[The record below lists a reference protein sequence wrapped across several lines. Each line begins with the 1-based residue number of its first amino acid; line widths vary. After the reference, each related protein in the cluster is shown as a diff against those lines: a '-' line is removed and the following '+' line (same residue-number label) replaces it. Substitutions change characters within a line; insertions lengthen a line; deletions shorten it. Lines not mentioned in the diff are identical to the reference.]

1 MAVEYHSCVHIARAF
16 LCGTVFFKWSLAF
29 LFAAGLGLAG
39 PAHAADFTWN
49 GNGTSFGTATNW
61 TPGGG
66 PPGTGDNGIFNDAG
80 AANTSV
86 QASGASLDGLI
97 FNGATSYE
105 IEVSGGLNLSDGIF
119 NNSGAD
125 QTVYGFG
132 FGTRLTGT
140 GGIVQNGA
148 GTLTLGVREAD
159 YTGDTTL
166 TSGTLRALSFSPNSP
181 FGTGTL
187 IINGGTLGNA
197 GPLPGLPGAS
207 FLTFDNDV
215 QVNSDFGVELLG
227 GSQFVQVNGQ
237 VDLGST
243 SRTVMVTRETG
254 GIGGNSLIFGNAI
267 VGGPGTGITFVT
279 NDNGAEIIYSEF
291 DSFTSF
297 ANTYTGL
304 TTVGEGVD
312 LRLQKTNDVT
322 AIAGDL
328 TINAGGEVSLLNN
341 NQIANGVTV
350 IVNGQLDAE
359 FSTAETIGNLQ
370 GGGRIRGG
378 GGLFGSLFTF
388 TVHQG
393 AFSGDIDDG
402 PSPTAE
408 VALVKDTAGMLILSG
423 DNSYSGTTTINAGT
437 LQIGAGGTTGTL
449 GTGNV
454 VNNGVLTFNR
464 SNTFAVDN
472 LITGGGVVN
481 KQGSGTLELTN
492 GGNDYTGGTTINGG
506 TLRIGA
512 SGATGSGTLTVLGST
527 ISYADAVDETN
538 PIDLQA
544 NVDLEVRD
552 SESATQSGVIG
563 ETGVGFGVTKTGA
576 GTLIL
581 TGTNT
586 YSGGTTIQAGRLI
599 VNGGIGAV
607 TLLQGGVL
615 GGSGTVGAIDAF
627 GTIAPGNSF
636 GTLNASG
643 DVRFNAGST
652 FQVEVDALGNSD
664 RLATTGQAIIS
675 AAGTTLDIVAL
686 AGTFPD
692 TVTYTVLTAD
702 GGVTGQFAAVTD
714 NLPDID
720 FKAIYNTDNVQ
731 LFYHRAAS
739 DLSPK
744 DIHPAAT
751 AATLDTGLDFSAT
764 LRRRGGVSA
773 GGITSAGPL
782 GDLSLGYAP
791 STATGPSYIAIVDDG
806 TSAAPPS
813 SQWVGWGSALGGR
826 VDVDGSGAVP
836 GWTSKYGGFV
846 AGGERGFEGSRMKG
860 IIGLAA
866 GFVSGDVNS
875 GGSDADTTSWH
886 AGVYGATVSGPL
898 TVAAAI
904 TAAFQEYDYLRSVG
918 VATAAGETTGYALA
932 ASAEAFLDIARL
944 PGFGP
949 VEGWRFGPL
958 ATIDA
963 GRVRQDGFTET
974 GAGILNLTVSDSDA
988 SQTVT
993 GLGIAFGADRTF
1005 DARRLAVDARVT
1017 WEHVFGDT
1025 SVSTESEIPV
1035 ALARFQATSAAQAR
1049 DRVAIGLGAALEVS
1063 DSVTTHIRYDSRF
1076 SSSNDD
1082 HSVTGGLTVR
1092 F

>member
-1 MAVEYHSCVHIARAF
+1 MVEYYSCVHVTRAF
-16 LCGTVFFKWSLAF
+16 LCGTAFSKWSVAF

-39 PAHAADFTWN
+39 SAHAADFTWN

-66 PPGTGDNGIFNDAG
+66 PPDTGDNAIFDDTG
-80 AANTSV
+80 AATTSV
-86 QASGASLDGLI
+86 QALGGSVDGLV

-105 IEVSGGLNLSDGIF
+105 IEITDTFSLSGGIF
-119 NNSGAD
+119 NSSSAD
-125 QTVYGFG
+125 QTIFGFG
-132 FGTRLTGT
+132 FGAELSGT
-140 GGIVQNGA
+140 GGIVQNGT
-148 GTLTLGVREAD
+148 GTLTLAVREAN

-166 TSGTLRALSFSPNSP
+166 NSGTLRALSFSPDNP
-181 FGTGTL
+181 LGTGSL

-197 GPLPGLPGAS
+197 GPLPGLPTVFS
-207 FLTFDNDV
+207 LTLDNDV
-215 QVNSDFGVELLG
+215 QVNNDFAVDILG
-227 GSQFVQVNGQ
+227 SSTSVQFVGQVN
-237 VDLGST
+237 LGST
-243 SRTVMVTRETG
+243 SRTVAVTRETG
-254 GIGGNSLIFGNAI
+254 GIFGNSLIFSNAI
-267 VGGPGTGITFVT
+267 VGDLGTGITFVT
-279 NDNGAEIIYSEF
+279 DDNGAEIIYGQL
-291 DSFTSF
+291 DSF

-341 NQIANGVTV
+341 NQIANGVIV

-408 VALVKDTAGMLILSG
+408 VALVKDTAGTLILSG
-423 DNSYSGTTTINAGT
+423 DNSYSGGTTINAGT

-454 VNNGVLTFNR
+454 VNDGVLTFNR

-472 LITGGGVVN
+472 LITGSGVVN

-492 GGNDYTGGTTINGG
+492 GGNDYSGGTTINGG

-552 SESATQSGVIG
+552 GESATQSGVIG

-664 RLATTGQAIIS
+664 RLATTGQAVIS

-751 AATLDTGLDFSAT
+751 AAALDTGLDFSAT

-806 TSAAPPS
+806 TSTALPS
-813 SQWVGWGSALGGR
+813 AQWVGWGSALGGR

-860 IIGLAA
+860 VIGLAA

-932 ASAEAFLDIARL
+932 ASAEAFLDAARL
-944 PGFGP
+944 SGFAP

-1049 DRVAIGLGAALEVS
+1049 DRVAVGLGAALEVS
-1063 DSVTTHIRYDSRF
+1063 DSVTTHVRYDSRF